1 MKPII
6 EGSYTNGLGQELQP
20 GDAVVVIAQ
29 GYSHCLSERLG
40 VYLGYRGDGRY
51 KTPVVRVTVKDGR
64 KNGSWRIQPARVLPA
79 REVVRSYS
87 AGRVY
92 KTC

>member
-6 EGSYTNGLGQELQP
+6 QDVYENGLGQKLQP

-29 GYSHCLSERLG
+29 GYAHSLRERLG

-51 KTPVVRVTVKDGR
+51 KTPVVKVTVTDR
-64 KNGSWRIQPARVLPA
+64 KYISGKGWCDLPA
-79 REVVRSYS
+79 RETVRSYGG
-87 AGRVY
+87 GRVY

>member
-6 EGSYTNGLGQELQP
+6 QGVYTNGLGQELQP

-29 GYSHCLSERLG
+29 GYAHSLRERLG

-51 KTPVVRVTVKDGR
+51 KTPVVRVTVTDKKYISG
-64 KNGSWRIQPARVLPA
+64 KGWQEQPV
-79 REVVRSYS
+79 RETVRSYG